1 MEQNYISNDVFEQI
15 KDFKSYWRLNEEQK
29 LLIDKLIPN
38 EELKQRYKRFG
49 LCKGCKQP
57 NTTGNSAAGYYWC
70 QSCNSKRFQQNFKN
84 WASGNSDVDKLI
96 QESQL
101 NAKDKREFLEWIE
114 YDRFENIEYI
124 AKGGFGKVYKAIWKD
139 GYIHNWDYKTN
150 QWERQGD
157 MNVALKCLNNSKD
170 ITLEFLNE
178 VNITNKIC
186 KQITYY

>member
-15 KDFKSYWRLNEEQK
+15 KDFDRYHLLNEEQK

-38 EELKQRYKRFG
+38 EVLKLRYKWYG

-57 NTTGNSAAGYYWC
+57 NTFYDWC
-70 QSCNSKRFQQNFKN
+70 QPCNSKRFQQNFKN
-84 WASGNSDVDKLI
+84 WTSGNSDVDKLI

-101 NAKDKREFLEWIE
+101 NAKNVYEILEWIE

-124 AKGGFGKVYKAIWKD
+124 TKGGFGKVYKAIWKD
-139 GYIHNWDYKTN
+139 GKIYNWDYETN
-150 QWERQGD
+150 QWNRINIEF
-157 MNVALKCLNNSKD
+157 VALKSLNNSKD

>member
-15 KDFKSYWRLNEEQK
+15 KDFDRYYLSEEQK

-38 EELKQRYKRFG
+38 EELKQRYKSYG

-57 NTTGNSAAGYYWC
+57 NSGYDWC
-70 QSCNSKRFQQNFKN
+70 QPCDSKRFQQNFKN
-84 WASGNSDVDKLI
+84 WTSGNSDVDKLI

-101 NAKDKREFLEWIE
+101 NAKSCKEVLEWIE
-114 YDRFENIEYI
+114 YDRFEDVEYI
-124 AKGGFGKVYKAIWKD
+124 TKGGVGKVYKAIWKD
-139 GYIHNWDYKTN
+139 GYINNWDYETN
-150 QWERQGD
+150 QWYRKKGYRGIL
-157 MNVALKCLNNSKD
+157 VALKCLDNSKD